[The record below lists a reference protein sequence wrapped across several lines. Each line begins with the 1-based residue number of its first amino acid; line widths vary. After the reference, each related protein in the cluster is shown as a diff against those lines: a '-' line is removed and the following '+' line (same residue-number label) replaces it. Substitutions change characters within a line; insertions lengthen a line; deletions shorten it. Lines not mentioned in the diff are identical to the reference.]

1 MNWPNHTDYQDAI
14 QNPQFNFTEPDLKT
28 AEVACDMLGLP
39 KVMSGNFASVYE
51 VRSGNSRW
59 AIRCFVRQVTGQQA
73 RYAIL
78 TKHLAAVNL
87 PSLVKFE
94 FVAKGILVRNDHYPI
109 VRMDW
114 VSGAPLHMYVED
126 HFQDSAHMEK
136 LAVQWRDLMQGLRNH
151 RIAHGDLQ
159 HGNVMVTPEGEFRLV
174 DYDGMYVPAFGRGRS
189 PELGHLNYQHP
200 RRTADFY
207 EESLDNFSALVIQTS
222 FLALAKEPVLWGEF
236 STGDNLLFVGAD
248 FQRPQQSKVL
258 KRLKE
263 SPDPQVRMLAE
274 LLEWC
279 CLRPIA
285 SVPDFLETMR
295 AVDEGRLP
303 VDVSANAEPIPA
315 AAPGWLAE
323 EVPIQARGEGSRPAP
338 SGIQGSRPSPT
349 SPTSSVMGSR
359 PATTSAWSG
368 SRAAENSD
376 SVAPVQTAVVT
387 ASDLSPPLNLPAI
400 AAAGL
405 ALLAFIPQLHVAAGA
420 LAALCGLAGFIKGA
434 SHPSPL
440 RWVGLTAALIGG
452 MFAASGLGNKKSP
465 ALVETPAAEESAETV
480 ARGPSPTIPVPTKPG
495 GLTPSLPLPSQPPI
509 SAPVPAP
516 AAVPAEVKIRS
527 IGALK
532 GHRKLVESICFSHD
546 GASIASGANDGT
558 VCLWDADSG
567 ELKRTLP
574 GLSEGVS
581 SIVFSTDNS
590 RVFAVGA
597 DNLLVSWNPADGK
610 LIRTTKEHQKTIWP
624 IALSSD
630 GSWLASGAGNRKQVN
645 LSELISGAAKGGFV
659 EQSSWV
665 KTVDFSPDSSFLAVQ
680 LFDDTVRVWDRQNF
694 RAGASFTISSNM
706 VGRVCFS
713 HDANRVAA
721 GLDGR
726 AVGVWE
732 SLNGQLRQRFAGA
745 TAEVRSLA
753 FSSTDRSLVAGDQEG
768 GLRIW
773 DLASGALRGSVSAH
787 PGGLYAIAV
796 SPNGKRMATGGGDTL
811 VRLWD
816 SAQVP

>member
-14 QNPQFNFTEPDLKT
+14 QNPQFNFTEPDLKS

-39 KVMSGNFASVYE
+39 RVMSGNFASVYE

-114 VSGAPLHMYVED
+114 VSGVPLHVYVED
-126 HFQDSAHMEK
+126 HFQDPALMGK
-136 LAVQWRDLMQGLRNH
+136 LAAQWRDLMQGLRSH

-222 FLALAKEPVLWGEF
+222 FLALAQEPVLWGEF

-263 SPDPQVRMLAE
+263 SPESRVRMLAE

-295 AVDEGRLP
+295 ALDEGRLP
-303 VDVSANAEPIPA
+303 VDASANAEPIAA

-323 EVPIQARGEGSRPAP
+323 EIPIQARGEGSRPAP
-338 SGIQGSRPSPT
+338 SEIQGSRPSPS
-349 SPTSSVMGSR
+349 SPTSSVIGSR

-368 SRAAENSD
+368 SRAAESLESVVPVPKAAVMAPDSSD
-376 SVAPVQTAVVT
+376 
-387 ASDLSPPLNLPAI
+387 PLNLPAI

-420 LAALCGLAGFIKGA
+420 LAALSGVAGVIKGA

-440 RWVGLTAALIGG
+440 RWVGLTAGLIGG
-452 MFAASGLGNKKSP
+452 MFAVSGVGSLKSP
-465 ALVETPAAEESAETV
+465 ALVEAPASEDPTETA
-480 ARGPSPTIPVPTKPG
+480 ARSPGTTTIPVPTKPG
-495 GLTPSLPLPSQPPI
+495 GVTSSPPGQPPA
-509 SAPVPAP
+509 SAPVPAT
-516 AAVPAEVKIRS
+516 AVVPAEVKIRS

-532 GHRKLVESICFSHD
+532 GHGKPVESICFSHD
-546 GASIASGANDGT
+546 GAWIASGANDGT

-590 RVFAVGA
+590 RVFAVGS

-610 LIRTTKEHQKTIWP
+610 LIRASKEHQKTIWP

-630 GSWLASGAGNRKQVN
+630 GAWLASGAGNRKQVN
-645 LSELISGAAKGGFV
+645 LSELISGIAKGGFV

-680 LFDDTVRVWDRQNF
+680 LFDDTVRVWERQNF
-694 RAGASFTISSNM
+694 RAGAGFTISSNM
-706 VGRVCFS
+706 VGRLCFS

-726 AVGVWE
+726 TVGVWE
-732 SLNGQLRQRFAGA
+732 SMNGQLRQRFAGA
-745 TAEVRSLA
+745 TTEVRSLA
-753 FSSTDRSLVAGDQEG
+753 FSSTDRSLAAGDLEG

-773 DLASGALRGSVSAH
+773 DLATGALRGSLSAH
-787 PGGLYAIAV
+787 SGGLSAIAV
-796 SPNGKRMATGGGDTL
+796 SPNGKRMATGGADTM

-816 SAQVP
+816 STQVP